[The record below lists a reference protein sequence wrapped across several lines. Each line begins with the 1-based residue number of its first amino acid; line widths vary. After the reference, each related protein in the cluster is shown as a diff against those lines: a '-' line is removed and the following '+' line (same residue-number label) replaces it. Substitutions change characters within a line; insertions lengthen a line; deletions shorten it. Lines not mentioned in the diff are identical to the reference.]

1 VVGALSEVQP
11 NLPLAARRVWLR
23 FW

>member
-1 VVGALSEVQP
+1 VGALSEVQP